1 MLRPTPLY
9 IVASPNPK
17 VGKTLLARLL
27 IEFAQSSGRRVLGYD
42 LQSRKTAL
50 AERFPKFVEP
60 VDISETR
67 GQMQVFDR
75 LLIDRTTTKI
85 IDLGSGAFDQF
96 FSVMEKTDFVRAAR
110 QELIEPIVFFVTDA
124 EVETAHAYANLRAR
138 LGTATLVP
146 VHNEAASATIAAED
160 FRASGIDCS
169 PIYIPLLS
177 HLVRRVIDRAT
188 FSFAR
193 YIKETDG
200 TSELHQWIAPILTK
214 FRELELQIF
223 ANRLSLFLKLG
234 IANEQRYFAEK
245 DRV

>member
-27 IEFAQSSGRRVLGYD
+27 IEFAQASGRRVVGYD
-42 LQSRKTAL
+42 LQSRKAAL
-50 AERFPKFVEP
+50 AERFPGFVEP

-67 GQMQVFDR
+67 GQMRVFDR

-85 IDLGSGAFDQF
+85 IDLGSGPFDLF
-96 FSVMEKTDFVRAAR
+96 FSVMEKINFVRAAR

-124 EVETAHAYANLRAR
+124 EVETAHAYANLRQR
-138 LGTATLVP
+138 LGMATLVP
-146 VHNEAASATIAAED
+146 VHNEAASVTFAAED
-160 FRASGIDCS
+160 FRTSEIDCS
-169 PIYIPLLS
+169 PIYIPGLS
-177 HLVRRVIDRAT
+177 HLVRRVIDRAN

-193 YIKETDG
+193 YITETDG
-200 TSELHQWIAPILTK
+200 TSELHQWIAPIVTR
-214 FRELELQIF
+214 FRELELQMF
-223 ANRLSLFLKLG
+223 ANRLSLLLKPRS
-234 IANEQRYFAEK
+234 ASEQRYFDEK

>member
-9 IVASPNPK
+9 IVTSPNPK

-27 IEFAQSSGRRVLGYD
+27 IEFAQSSGRRVFGYD

-67 GQMQVFDR
+67 GQMRVFDR

-85 IDLGSGAFDQF
+85 IDLGSSPFDLF

-124 EVETAHAYANLRAR
+124 EVETAHAYANLRPR
-138 LGTATLVP
+138 LGTAILVP
-146 VHNEAASATIAAED
+146 VHNEAASATFAAQD
-160 FRASGIDCS
+160 FPASEIDCS
-169 PIYIPLLS
+169 PIYIPRFS
-177 HLVRRVIDRAT
+177 HLVRGVIDRAN

-193 YIKETDG
+193 YITETDG
-200 TSELHQWIAPILTK
+200 ASELHQWIAPILTR

-234 IANEQRYFAEK
+234 SANERLYFDEK
-245 DRV
+245 GRI